1 MNTITPQELK
11 RKILDGE
18 EVFLIDVRS
27 PMEFSGGSID
37 GAINIPM
44 PEMKS
49 IVEKVPDTDAE
60 IVCFC
65 ASGAR
70 SAFGTEF
77 IRELG
82 YTNVKNLSGGL
93 MNYKL

>member
-1 MNTITPQELK
+1 MKTITPQELK

-18 EVFLIDVRS
+18 KIFIVDVRS
-27 PMEFSGGSID
+27 SFEFGMRTID

-44 PEMKS
+44 NQMES
-49 IVEKVPDTDAE
+49 IQEEISDTDAE
-60 IVCFC
+60 IVCIC

-70 SAFGTEF
+70 SAFATEVLS
-77 IRELG
+77 EMG